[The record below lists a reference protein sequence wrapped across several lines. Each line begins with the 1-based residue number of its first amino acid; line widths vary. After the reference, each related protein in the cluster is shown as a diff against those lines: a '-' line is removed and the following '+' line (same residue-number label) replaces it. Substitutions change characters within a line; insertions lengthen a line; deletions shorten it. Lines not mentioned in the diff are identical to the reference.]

1 MPPQPV
7 IRRET
12 ILFNAIALA
21 MRQLK
26 LLRPQIIRRT
36 PSFISWNVFKI
47 GQFLVMEKCYSF
59 RAVWSDNRS
68 SVSTRNPRKR

>member
-21 MRQLK
+21 MRQLNCFVLRLSAERSRSYHGMCSK
-26 LLRPQIIRRT
+26 LD
-36 PSFISWNVFKI
+36 SF
-47 GQFLVMEKCYSF
+47 
-59 RAVWSDNRS
+59 
-68 SVSTRNPRKR
+68 